1 LVTLQVKGELMDS
14 NILELLSGLN
24 NGAGTTNP
32 SPFPTQPNPTQGPL
46 LAGAPE
52 ERSWISKLFGTNKVG
67 QPTVGGVG
75 MDNIAAVLGQL
86 AKAIGPKDGLGSKLG
101 DFASQL
107 GQAKL
112 QELAATQQHKHL
124 TTMLSSLFA
133 DPSKTKS
140 LVNGG
145 LDASLNSKPGS
156 ILEQTPA
163 SLYGVDESKTPTT
176 RT

>member
-1 LVTLQVKGELMDS
+1 MDP
-14 NILELLSGLN
+14 NIAELLSGLN
-24 NGAGTTNP
+24 NGMGTTNP

-46 LAGAPE
+46 LTGAPPE
-52 ERSWISKLFGTNKVG
+52 QSWISKLFGTDQNG
-67 QPTVGGVG
+67 QKTIGGIP
-75 MDNIAAVLGQL
+75 MNNIGAVLGQL
-86 AKAIGPKDGLGSKLG
+86 AKAVGPKGGLGSQLG

-145 LDASLNSKPGS
+145 LDNSLNNKPGS
-156 ILEQTPA
+156 LLDQTPA
-163 SLYGVDESKTPTT
+163 GLYGVDESKTPTA

>member
-1 LVTLQVKGELMDS
+1 
-14 NILELLSGLN
+14 
-24 NGAGTTNP
+24 
-32 SPFPTQPNPTQGPL
+32 
-46 LAGAPE
+46 
-52 ERSWISKLFGTNKVG
+52 
-67 QPTVGGVG
+67 
-75 MDNIAAVLGQL
+75 MDNIGAILGQL
-86 AKAIGPKDGLGSKLG
+86 AKAIGPKDSIGSKLG

-145 LDASLNSKPGS
+145 SGIGAPQPGS
-156 ILEQTPA
+156 ILDQTPA
-163 SLYGVDESKTPTT
+163 SLYGVDENKTPTT